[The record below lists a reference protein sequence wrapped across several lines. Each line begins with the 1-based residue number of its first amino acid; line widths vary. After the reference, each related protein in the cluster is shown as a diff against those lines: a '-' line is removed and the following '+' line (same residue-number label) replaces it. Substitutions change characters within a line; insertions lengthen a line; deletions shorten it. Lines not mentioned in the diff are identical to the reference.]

1 MTDNKQKNRELVIDA
16 IKQADPDYF
25 IEDNVYYLGS
35 RAFVANSVVQ
45 WLVEKVDSGDF
56 PPENV
61 DFYMESINKYIKG
74 EINLRWENE
83 NLVVE

>member
-1 MTDNKQKNRELVIDA
+1 MIDNKQKNRELVIDA
-16 IKQADPDYF
+16 IKETDPDYF
-25 IEDNVYYLGS
+25 KEGNVYYFGA

-45 WLVEKVDSGDF
+45 WLVEKMDSGEF